1 MWPWCCRPHPDT
13 HKSPPTP
20 TLELL
25 DRNPRRQPPL
35 RPIKDAA
42 GWLPAQGEGLWPRSQ
57 GPLRWATSIN
67 FLMEFSHVLF
77 PNFICFSRQP
87 HPHFLFL
94 YDTDSILLYLCIYF
108 PLTLSVS
115 APSPLVSS
123 ENHPP
128 TPGTPSPVSTPSL
141 VSECLHLYKEL
152 DPLPRCLYCVHTS
165 L

>member
-13 HKSPPTP
+13 YKFTPTP
-20 TLELL
+20 ELL
-25 DRNPRRQPPL
+25 ERNPKRQPPL
-35 RPIKDAA
+35 LSHKRSS
-42 GWLPAQGEGLWPRSQ
+42 WLASSSGRGHWSRSQ
-57 GPLRWATSIN
+57 GPLWRATSIN

-77 PNFICFSRQP
+77 PNFICFSQQP
-87 HPHFLFL
+87 HLHFLFL

-115 APSPLVSS
+115 APSPLVSK
-123 ENHPP
+123 NHPP
-128 TPGTPSPVSTPSL
+128 TPSTPSHVSAPSL

-152 DPLPRCLYCVHTS
+152 DSLPWCLYCVHTS